1 MFLMSVLGIEL
12 PELNIPVLAGSLMEV
27 VVLASTVPVWALL
40 GDQSLAGVGQ
50 ESRLGQDLH
59 SQVVAPHSQPE
70 GQDSQYVLE
79 VLKYG
84 HVK

>member
-27 VVLASTVPVWALL
+27 VVLASMVPVWALL

-59 SQVVAPHSQPE
+59 SQVVAPHSQPG

>member
-1 MFLMSVLGIEL
+1 
-12 PELNIPVLAGSLMEV
+12 MEV

-59 SQVVAPHSQPE
+59 SQVVAPHSQPG

-79 VLKYG
+79 VLLNLFLG
-84 HVK
+84 VEDSFAHFACP

>member
-1 MFLMSVLGIEL
+1 
-12 PELNIPVLAGSLMEV
+12 MEV
-27 VVLASTVPVWALL
+27 VVLASMAPVWALL

-59 SQVVAPHSQPE
+59 SQVVALHSQPG

-79 VLKYG
+79 VLLNLFLG
-84 HVK
+84 VEDSFAHFVCP

>member
-1 MFLMSVLGIEL
+1 
-12 PELNIPVLAGSLMEV
+12 MEV

-59 SQVVAPHSQPE
+59 SQVVAPHSQPG

-79 VLKYG
+79 VLLNLFLGVEDSFAHLSAQLLRRYLR
-84 HVK
+84 

>member
-1 MFLMSVLGIEL
+1 
-12 PELNIPVLAGSLMEV
+12 MEV
-27 VVLASTVPVWALL
+27 VVLASMAPVWVLL

-59 SQVVAPHSQPE
+59 SQVVALHSQPG

-79 VLKYG
+79 VLLNLFLGVEDSYAHLSAQLLRG
-84 HVK
+84 YLR